1 MASVG
6 CGKSLCRVVQGHRT
20 LVDLA
25 ADITRQLLAFIRNGA
40 WAKGEVQLFATGVE
54 RAVSRPV
61 RRTWF
66 QNEIRACAVSASIR
80 WNNCLQDIVE
90 GMVRALINFECS
102 LHLEAQE
109 NKSLGP
115 CFEKTKTTR
124 HCQHFQ
130 PRAPGP
136 LCSADVLPPTL
147 SSPRKHLTTNSVSC
161 VLFWKT
167 ICPDGD
173 LCSI

>member
-1 MASVG
+1 MLSCVQLELWQASGVESRCVVLCKG
-6 CGKSLCRVVQGHRT
+6 TALWLTLPQTSQGNSSL
-20 LVDLA
+20 
-25 ADITRQLLAFIRNGA
+25 FIRNGA
-40 WAKGEVQLFATGVE
+40 WAKGEVQLFAAGVE

-102 LHLEAQE
+102 SHLEAQE

-147 SSPRKHLTTNSVSC
+147 SSQENT
-161 VLFWKT
+161 
-167 ICPDGD
+167 
-173 LCSI
+173 